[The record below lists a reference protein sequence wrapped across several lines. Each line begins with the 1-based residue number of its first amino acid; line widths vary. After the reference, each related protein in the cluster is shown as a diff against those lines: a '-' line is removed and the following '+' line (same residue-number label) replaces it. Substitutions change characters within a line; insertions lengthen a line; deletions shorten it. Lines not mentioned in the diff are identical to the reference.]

1 MMGELHFEWWV
12 FPLFLALLIIPPI
25 LIGLGV
31 YYFISQKYSVT
42 SLVIPVII
50 LVLANLLAYSGL
62 FTTTTGDS
70 KGINFIFAFIA
81 FPASVWVGFFFDA
94 KNYAF
99 LFYLISFAL
108 NYLCFFGVINFIHKL
123 FVRIK
128 S

>member
-12 FPLFLALLIIPPI
+12 VPLFLALIIIPPI

-31 YYFISQKYSVT
+31 YFFISRKYSVT
-42 SLVIPVII
+42 TLLIPAII

-62 FTTTTGDS
+62 FTTTIGDS
-70 KGINFIFAFIA
+70 KGINFFFASIA

-94 KNYAF
+94 KNYAI
-99 LFYLISFAL
+99 LFHLISLAL
-108 NYLCFFGVINFIHKL
+108 NYLCFFGIINFIHRL
-123 FVRIK
+123 FVKIA